1 MDQQSEQ
8 LTMNQN
14 TPCSIP
20 QTLASSSRVLEFLQ
34 KVARNTRAE
43 STATDCKIAQLS
55 AQRKRLRED
64 AKEIKQRI
72 REQTERLRLAEQE
85 IDNINLSISHL
96 NAIREDEEMDMK

>member
-20 QTLASSSRVLEFLQ
+20 QTLASSRVLEFLQ
-34 KVARNTRAE
+34 KVVWNTRAE
-43 STATDCKIAQLS
+43 STATDRKIAQVS
-55 AQRKRLRED
+55 AQRKRLREN
-64 AKEIKQRI
+64 AKKIKQRI